1 MKSFREVLSV
11 KLKAYP
17 ANCFLSFSLSLF
29 TNKFSKYCSLF
40 LACIISISEL
50 GKSYAKAH
58 SVQIQQIQQDIQWL
72 QGIRPTY

>member
-1 MKSFREVLSV
+1 MKSFSEVLSL

-17 ANCFLSFSLSLF
+17 ANFFLSLSLSLF

-50 GKSYAKAH
+50 SKSNAKAR
-58 SVQIQQIQQDIQWL
+58 SVQINSTNST
-72 QGIRPTY
+72 RYTVSTKH